1 MATIR
6 RRNNKWQV
14 IIRKDN
20 FKIIYKT
27 FILKEDAVKWARD
40 IEIKI
45 EQGLYQD
52 LSLTKLT
59 KLKDVLIQYRDK
71 VSVNKKGYEQ
81 EHYKINKIIRSD
93 IADKTLS
100 QLTPLVL
107 FEYIGQQKKLY
118 TASTINKSI
127 TIINLALKFAER
139 FLGIALNKNP
149 LKFIKRLKESNFIG
163 QVIEPHEENLLLEY
177 AKISKLYWLKAA
189 IILGIDC
196 GLRRGEILKLKAE
209 DINYSNCTAILRD
222 TKNGE
227 TREIGLSQRA
237 LQEMKRL
244 PVSIDGKLFPCKRL
258 DTFSFYYNQLQ
269 RWSGVNKRFHD
280 TRHTFASRKATQGWS
295 ITEIAAQGGW
305 KQLQV
310 LKRYTHIKAEYLA
323 KKINELK

>member
-6 RRNNKWQV
+6 KVRSKWQV
-14 IIRKDN
+14 LIRKHN
-20 FKIIYKT
+20 LKPIYKT
-27 FILKEDAVKWARD
+27 FILKEDAVRWAR
-40 IEIKI
+40 ETEVKI

-52 LSLTKLT
+52 LTLAKTT
-59 KLKDVLIQYRDK
+59 KLKDVLVQYRDR
-71 VSVNKKGYEQ
+71 VSVNKKGYDQ
-81 EHYKINKIIRSD
+81 ERYKINKIIRSD

-100 QLTPLVL
+100 QLTPLIL
-107 FEYIGQQKKLY
+107 FEFIEQQKKLY

-127 TIINLALKFAER
+127 TIINLALNFAER
-139 FLGIALNKNP
+139 FLGISLNKNP
-149 LKFIKRLKESNFIG
+149 LKFIKRLKESQFIG
-163 QVIEPHEENLLLEY
+163 QVIEPHEEALLLKHAEF
-177 AKISKLYWLKAA
+177 SKLYGLKTA

-209 DINYSNCTAILRD
+209 DINFKNNTAILKD

-227 TREIGLSQRA
+227 TREIGLSSRA
-237 LQEMKRL
+237 IQELKKL

-258 DTFSFYYNQLQ
+258 DTFTFYYNQLK

-280 TRHTFASRKATQGWS
+280 TRHTFASRSITSGWS

-323 KKINELK
+323 KKMI

>member
-27 FILKEDAVKWARD
+27 FFLKEDATRWARD
-40 IEIKI
+40 TEVKI

-52 LSLTKLT
+52 LTLTKTT
-59 KLKDVLIQYRDK
+59 KLKDVLAQYRDR
-71 VSVNKKGYEQ
+71 VSVNKKGYEN
-81 EHYKINKIIRSD
+81 ERYKINKLIRSD

-107 FEYIGQQKKLY
+107 FEYIEQQKKLY

-127 TIINLALKFAER
+127 TIINLALKFADR
-139 FLGIALNKNP
+139 FLGIVLNKNP

-163 QVIEPHEENLLLEY
+163 QVIEPFEEALLLKHAEF
-177 AKISKLYWLKAA
+177 SKLYWLKTA

-209 DINYSNCTAILRD
+209 DINFEENTAVLRD
-222 TKNGE
+222 TKNGD

-237 LQEMKRL
+237 IQEIKKL
-244 PVSIDGKLFPCKRL
+244 PITIDGKLFPCKRV
-258 DTFSFYYNQLQ
+258 DTFTFYYNQLQ
-269 RWSGVNKRFHD
+269 RWSGIEKRFHD

-323 KKINELK
+323 KKMR

>member
-1 MATIR
+1 MASIYK
-6 RRNNKWQV
+6 RNGKWRV
-14 IIRKDN
+14 EIRK
-20 FKIIYKT
+20 KGSKGIHKS
-27 FILKEDAVKWARD
+27 FIVKDDAIRFAR
-40 IEIKI
+40 ETEVKI

-52 LSLTKLT
+52 LTLAKTT
-59 KLKDVLIQYRDK
+59 KLKDVLAQYRDR

-81 EHYKINKIIRSD
+81 ERYKINKIIRSD

-107 FEYIGQQKKLY
+107 FEFIEQQKKLY

-127 TIINLALKFAER
+127 TIINLALNFAER
-139 FLGIALNKNP
+139 FLGISLNKNP
-149 LKFIKRLKESNFIG
+149 LKFIKRLKEAQFVG
-163 QVIEPHEENLLLEY
+163 QVIEPHEEALLLKHAEF
-177 AKISKLYWLKAA
+177 SKLYWLKTA

-196 GLRRGEILKLKAE
+196 GLRRGEIIKLKAE
-209 DINYSNCTAILRD
+209 DVNFKNNTAVLRD

-237 LQEMKRL
+237 IQEIKKL
-244 PVSIDGKLFPCKRL
+244 PIAIDGKLFPCKRL

-269 RWSGVNKRFHD
+269 RWSGVKKRFHD

-323 KKINELK
+323 KKMV

>member
-27 FILKEDAVKWARD
+27 FILKEDAHRWARD
-40 IEIKI
+40 TEVKI

-52 LSLTKLT
+52 LTLAKIT
-59 KLKDVLIQYRDK
+59 KLKDILIQYRDR
-71 VSVNKKGYEQ
+71 VSVNKKGYEN
-81 EHYKINKIIRSD
+81 ERYKINKIIRSD

-100 QLTPLVL
+100 ELTSLVL
-107 FEYIGQQKKLY
+107 FEFIEQQKKLY

-139 FLGIALNKNP
+139 FLGITLNKNP

-163 QVIEPHEENLLLEY
+163 QVIEPHEEVLLLKHAEF
-177 AKISKLYWLKAA
+177 SKLYWLKIA

-209 DINYSNCTAILRD
+209 DINFNKNTAVLRD

-227 TREIGLSQRA
+227 TREIGLSQRVI
-237 LQEMKRL
+237 QEIKKL
-244 PVSIDGKLFPCKRL
+244 PITIDGKLFPCKRL

-269 RWSGVNKRFHD
+269 RWSGVKKRFHD

-323 KKINELK
+323 KKMN

>member
-1 MATIR
+1 MASIYK
-6 RRNNKWQV
+6 RNGKWRV
-14 IIRKDN
+14 EIRK
-20 FKIIYKT
+20 KGSKGIHKS
-27 FILKEDAVKWARD
+27 FIVKDDAIRFARD
-40 IEIKI
+40 TEVKI

-52 LSLTKLT
+52 LTLAKTT
-59 KLKDVLIQYRDK
+59 KLKDVLVQYRDR

-81 EHYKINKIIRSD
+81 ERYKINKIIRSD

-100 QLTPLVL
+100 QLTPIAL
-107 FEYIGQQKKLY
+107 FEFIEQQKKLY

-127 TIINLALKFAER
+127 TIINLALNFAER
-139 FLGIALNKNP
+139 FLGISLNKNP
-149 LKFIKRLKESNFIG
+149 LKFIKRLKESQFIG
-163 QVIEPHEENLLLEY
+163 QVIEPHEEVMMLKHAEF
-177 AKISKLYWLKAA
+177 SKLYWLKTA

-209 DINYSNCTAILRD
+209 DINFKNNTAVLRD

-237 LQEMKRL
+237 IQEIKKL
-244 PVSIDGKLFPCKRL
+244 PITIDGKLFPCKRL

-269 RWSGVNKRFHD
+269 RWSGVKKRFHD
-280 TRHTFASRKATQGWS
+280 SRHTFASRKATQGWS

-323 KKINELK
+323 KKMN

>member
-1 MATIR
+1 MASIYK
-6 RRNNKWQV
+6 RNGKWRV
-14 IIRKDN
+14 EIRK
-20 FKIIYKT
+20 KGSKGIHKS
-27 FILKEDAVKWARD
+27 FIVKDDAIRFAR
-40 IEIKI
+40 ETEVKI

-52 LSLTKLT
+52 LTLAKTT
-59 KLKDVLIQYRDK
+59 KLKDVLAQYRDR
-71 VSVNKKGYEQ
+71 VSINKKGYDQ
-81 EHYKINKIIRSD
+81 ERYKINKIIRSD

-107 FEYIGQQKKLY
+107 FEYIEQQKKLY
-118 TASTINKSI
+118 TASTVNKSI
-127 TIINLALKFAER
+127 TIVNLALNFAER
-139 FLGIALNKNP
+139 FLGISLNKNP

-163 QVIEPHEENLLLEY
+163 QVIEPHEEALLLKH
-177 AKISKLYWLKAA
+177 AQFSKLYWLKTA

-209 DINYSNCTAILRD
+209 DINFRNYTAVLKD

-237 LQEMKRL
+237 IQEIKKL
-244 PVSIDGKLFPCKRL
+244 PITIDGKLFPCKRL
-258 DTFSFYYNQLQ
+258 DTFSFYYRQLQ
-269 RWSGVNKRFHD
+269 RWSRVKKRFHD

-323 KKINELK
+323 KKMN

>member
-6 RRNNKWQV
+6 RRNNKWQA

-27 FILKEDAVKWARD
+27 FFLKEDAVRWARD
-40 IEIKI
+40 TEVRI

-52 LSLTKLT
+52 LTLAKTT
-59 KLKDVLIQYRDK
+59 ILKDILIQYRDR
-71 VSVNKKGYEQ
+71 VSINKKGYEN
-81 EHYKINKIIRSD
+81 ERYKINKLIRSD

-107 FEYIGQQKKLY
+107 FEYIEQQKKLY

-163 QVIEPHEENLLLEY
+163 QVIEDFEETLLLKHAEF
-177 AKISKLYWLKAA
+177 SKLYWLKTA

-209 DINYSNCTAILRD
+209 DINFKNSTAVLRD

-227 TREIGLSQRA
+227 TREIGLSQRVIK
-237 LQEMKRL
+237 EIKKL
-244 PVSIDGKLFPCKRL
+244 PITIDGKLFPCKRL

-269 RWSGVNKRFHD
+269 RWSGVKKRFHD

-323 KKINELK
+323 KKMN

>member
-1 MATIR
+1 MASIYK
-6 RRNNKWQV
+6 RNGKWRV
-14 IIRKDN
+14 EIRK
-20 FKIIYKT
+20 KESKGIHKS
-27 FILKEDAVKWARD
+27 FIVKDDAIRFARD
-40 IEIKI
+40 TEVKI

-52 LSLTKLT
+52 LTLAKTTRLS
-59 KLKDVLIQYRDK
+59 DVLAQYRDR

-81 EHYKINKIIRSD
+81 ERYKINKIIRSD

-107 FEYIGQQKKLY
+107 FEYIEQQKKIY

-127 TIINLALKFAER
+127 TIINLALNFAER
-139 FLGIALNKNP
+139 FLGISLNKNP
-149 LKFIKRLKESNFIG
+149 LKFIKRLKESQFIG
-163 QVIEPHEENLLLEY
+163 QVIEPHEEVLLLKHAEF
-177 AKISKLYWLKAA
+177 SKLYWLKTA

-196 GLRRGEILKLKAE
+196 GLRRGEILKLKAG
-209 DINYSNCTAILRD
+209 DINFNNSTAILKD

-237 LQEMKRL
+237 IHEIKKL
-244 PVSIDGKLFPCKRL
+244 PITIDGKLFPCKRL
-258 DTFSFYYNQLQ
+258 DTFAFYYKQLQ

-323 KKINELK
+323 KKMN

>member
-20 FKIIYKT
+20 FKITYKT
-27 FILKEDAVKWARD
+27 FSLKEDAVRWAR
-40 IEIKI
+40 ETEVKI

-52 LSLTKLT
+52 LALAKTT
-59 KLKDVLIQYRDK
+59 KLKDVLVQYRDR

-100 QLTPLVL
+100 QLTPIVL
-107 FEYIGQQKKLY
+107 FEFIEQQKKLY
-118 TASTINKSI
+118 TASTINKST
-127 TIINLALKFAER
+127 TIINLALNFAER
-139 FLGIALNKNP
+139 FLGISLNKNP
-149 LKFIKRLKESNFIG
+149 LKFIKRLKESQFIG
-163 QVIEPHEENLLLEY
+163 QVIEPHEEALLLKHAEF
-177 AKISKLYWLKAA
+177 SKLYWLKVA

-196 GLRRGEILKLKAE
+196 GLRRGEILKLKNE
-209 DINYSNCTAILRD
+209 DINFKNNTAVLKD

-227 TREIGLSQRA
+227 NREIGLSSRA
-237 LQEMKRL
+237 IKELKKL
-244 PVSIDGKLFPCKRL
+244 PVSIDGKLFPCKRS
-258 DTFSFYYNQLQ
+258 DTFTFYYNQLK
-269 RWSGVNKRFHD
+269 RWSGVKKRFHD
-280 TRHTFASRKATQGWS
+280 TRHTFASRSATSGWS

-323 KKINELK
+323 KKMI

>member
-20 FKIIYKT
+20 FKITYKT
-27 FILKEDAVKWARD
+27 FSLKDDAVRWAR
-40 IEIKI
+40 ETEVKI

-52 LSLTKLT
+52 LTLAKTT
-59 KLKDVLIQYRDK
+59 KLKDVLSQYRDR
-71 VSVNKKGYEQ
+71 VSVNKKGYEN
-81 EHYKINKIIRSD
+81 ERYKINKIIRSD
-93 IADKTLS
+93 IGDKTLS
-100 QLTPLVL
+100 ELSSLVL
-107 FEYIGQQKKLY
+107 FEFIEQQKKLY
-118 TASTINKSI
+118 TASTINKTI

-163 QVIEPHEENLLLEY
+163 QVIEPHEEVLLLKHAEF
-177 AKISKLYWLKAA
+177 SKLYWLKTA

-196 GLRRGEILKLKAE
+196 GLRRGEILKLKAQ
-209 DINYSNCTAILRD
+209 DVNFNNCTAVLRD

-237 LQEMKRL
+237 IQEIKRL
-244 PVSIDGKLFPCKRL
+244 PITIDGKLFPCKRL

-269 RWSGVNKRFHD
+269 RWSGVKKRFHD
-280 TRHTFASRKATQGWS
+280 TRHTFASRSATQGWS

-323 KKINELK
+323 KKMN

>member
-6 RRNNKWQV
+6 KIRSKWQV
-14 IIRKDN
+14 LIRKHN
-20 FKIIYKT
+20 LKPIYKT
-27 FILKEDAVKWARD
+27 FILKEDAVKWSR
-40 IEIKI
+40 ETEVKI

-52 LSLTKLT
+52 LTLSKIT
-59 KLKDVLIQYRDK
+59 KLKDVLAQYRDR
-71 VSVNKKGYEQ
+71 VSVNKKGYAQ
-81 EHYKINKIIRSD
+81 ECYKINKIIRSD

-107 FEYIGQQKKLY
+107 FEFIEQQKKLY

-127 TIINLALKFAER
+127 TIINLAINFAER
-139 FLGIALNKNP
+139 FLGISLNKNP
-149 LKFIKRLKESNFIG
+149 LKFIKRLKESQFVG
-163 QVIEPHEENLLLEY
+163 QVIEPHEESLLLKY
-177 AKISKLYWLKAA
+177 ADFSKLYWLKVA

-209 DINYSNCTAILRD
+209 DINYKNNTAVLKD

-227 TREIGLSQRA
+227 TREIGLSSRA
-237 LQEMKRL
+237 IQELKKL

-258 DTFSFYYNQLQ
+258 DTFTFYYNQLKK
-269 RWSGVNKRFHD
+269 WSGVKKRFHD
-280 TRHTFASRKATQGWS
+280 TRHTFASRSVTSGWS

-323 KKINELK
+323 KKMI